1 MLWYIYDLQ
10 FFSLIYT
17 TYMCS
22 YKKSM
27 ENADKKELN
36 LNVVSFVI
44 WANITLIEIQHYL
57 TEVFGVSDYGPKQIT
72 V

>member
-1 MLWYIYDLQ
+1 
-10 FFSLIYT
+10 
-17 TYMCS
+17 
-22 YKKSM
+22 M
-27 ENADKKELN
+27 ENVDKKELN

-44 WANITLIEIQHYL
+44 WANITLVEIQHYL